1 MINKIKSDKTISS
14 KKPKEKDYVITDG
27 GGLQLNV
34 RANNTKRW
42 EFIYK
47 SPKTLKRRKY
57 PVGLYPSITLVQ
69 ARELR
74 DKYINLI
81 KQGIDPIDKKRDD
94 ESKSKLNDNSN
105 FILIADDWLSYEEK
119 RTTPQTHRR
128 KKAILV
134 NDSYP
139 FFKNKSINNINH
151 QDIIK
156 VLEMR
161 LKKTIH
167 KSSIKAKQNNGIET
181 ANKLFNYLDTIFKFA
196 ITKGLCK
203 YNPFN
208 DIIKDLVIPKA
219 KTVHNPKLTETTD
232 IKKLVNDVYNYQ
244 GHYSTINALKFALH
258 IPLRAENLVNLR
270 WSYINFEDASITIPR
285 ELMKIKNH
293 NLPDFKVPLSNEV
306 ITILKEQYE
315 LTNFQDFVF
324 LSNAGKPINSN
335 TPNGALKRMGYQ
347 DKQTLHGFRGV
358 FRSLIDTHQ
367 IEHNLDYEVK
377 RRFLDHHDENKV
389 ERAYNHRAEYFEQMK
404 PLVNYWS
411 DFIMTIKEKKADN

>member
-1 MINKIKSDKTISS
+1 MINKLNDRTIKSN
-14 KKPKEKDYVITDG
+14 KPKDKDYVITDG
-27 GGLQLNV
+27 GGLQLNI
-34 RANNTKRW
+34 RANNSKRW
-42 EFIYK
+42 ELIYK
-47 SPKTLKRRKY
+47 SPTTSKRRKY
-57 PVGLYPSITLVQ
+57 PLGLYPTITLSD
-69 ARELR
+69 ARILR
-74 DKYINLI
+74 DANIKLI
-81 KQGIDPIDKKRDD
+81 KNNIDPIDKKAND
-94 ESKSKLNDNSN
+94 ELVAKKDNNSN
-105 FILIADDWLSYEEK
+105 FILIADEWLSYEEK
-119 RTTPQTHRR
+119 RTTPETHKR

-139 FFKNKSINNINH
+139 FFKNKSINDINH

-161 LKKTIH
+161 LNKTIH

-232 IKKLVNDVYNYQ
+232 RKKLVNDVYNYQ

-258 IPLRAENLVNLR
+258 IPLRADNLVNIK
-270 WSYINFEDASITIPR
+270 WEYINFDESSLTIPR
-285 ELMKIKNH
+285 ELMKVKNH
-293 NLPDFKVPLSNEV
+293 NLPDFKVPLSDEV
-306 ITILKEQYE
+306 VKILKEQYE
-315 LTNFQDFVF
+315 LTHFQDFVF

-347 DKQTLHGFRGV
+347 DKQTLHGFRGIY
-358 FRSLIDTHQ
+358 RSLIDTHQ
-367 IEHNLDYEVK
+367 KEHNLDYEVK

-404 PLVNYWS
+404 PLVKWWS
-411 DFIMTIKEKKADN
+411 EYIMNLKEEV

>member
-1 MINKIKSDKTISS
+1 MNNLKDITIKNA
-14 KKPKEKDYVITDG
+14 KPKEKDYVLTDG
-27 GGLQLNV
+27 NGLQIV
-34 RANNTKRW
+34 IKSNNKKLW

-47 SPKTLKRRKY
+47 SPTTLKRRKTTNSYY
-57 PVGLYPSITLVQ
+57 PQTTLSN
-69 ARELR
+69 ARKWR
-74 DKYINLI
+74 DNNIDLLNN
-81 KQGIDPIDKKRDD
+81 GIDPIDKKRDD
-94 ESKSKLNDNSN
+94 EVQSKLNDNSN
-105 FILIADDWLSYEEK
+105 FILIADEWLVYEAK
-119 RTTPQTHRR
+119 RTTPQTHKR
-128 KKAILV
+128 KKAILL

-139 FFKNKSINNINH
+139 FFKNKSINDINH

-181 ANKLFNYLDTIFKFA
+181 ANKLFNYIDTIFKFA

-208 DIIKDLVIPKA
+208 DIIKDLIIPKA

-258 IPLRAENLVNLR
+258 IPLRADNLVNLR
-270 WSYINFEDASITIPR
+270 WSYINFEEASITIPR
-285 ELMKIKNH
+285 ELMKVKNH
-293 NLPDFKVPLSNEV
+293 NLPDFKVPLSDEV
-306 ITILKEQYE
+306 IKILKEQYE

-367 IEHNLDYEVK
+367 KEHNLDYEVK

-389 ERAYNHRAEYFEQMK
+389 ERAYNHRAEYFKQMK
-404 PLVNYWS
+404 PLVKWWS
-411 DFIMTIKEKKADN
+411 EYLESLKG

>member
-1 MINKIKSDKTISS
+1 MSNLTDRTIKTA
-14 KKPKEKDYVITDG
+14 KPKEKDYVLTDG
-27 GGLQLNV
+27 AGLQINI
-34 RANNTKRW
+34 RANKTKRW

-47 SPKTLKRRKY
+47 SPTTNKRRKLPLGFY
-57 PVGLYPSITLVQ
+57 PTIPLKDIRLI
-69 ARELR
+69 R
-74 DKYINLI
+74 DKNINLI
-81 KQGIDPIDKKRDD
+81 SQGIDPIDKKRDD

-105 FILIADDWLSYEEK
+105 FILIADEWLSYEEK
-119 RTTPQTHRR
+119 RTTPETHKR

-139 FFKNKSINNINH
+139 FFKNKSINDINH

-161 LKKTIH
+161 LNKTIH

-258 IPLRAENLVNLR
+258 IPLRADNLVNIK
-270 WSYINFEDASITIPR
+270 WEYINFDESSLTIPR
-285 ELMKIKNH
+285 ELMKVKNH
-293 NLPDFKVPLSNEV
+293 NLPDFKVPLSDEV
-306 ITILKEQYE
+306 IKILKEQYE

-347 DKQTLHGFRGV
+347 DKQTLHGFRGIY
-358 FRSLIDTHQ
+358 RSLIDTHQ
-367 IEHNLDYEVK
+367 KEHNLDYEVK

-404 PLVNYWS
+404 PLVKWWS
-411 DFIMTIKEKKADN
+411 DYIMNLKD